1 MIRLPRLYAVAD
13 AAFGNPVELAR
24 ELFDGGARLVQIRH
38 KDAAPAQLIDE
49 VEKILKASPGNGQVV
64 VNDRVDVA
72 LLAGA
77 AGVHLGQEDLEPALA
92 RTMLGNR
99 LIGYSTHNLPQA
111 IDADRSAA
119 DYIAVGPIFRTSTKR
134 NVDPVLGLEQLRAIC
149 SKVRKPV
156 VAIGGITLES
166 AQEVFSC
173 GAASVAI
180 IRDLLNS
187 GNVADRT
194 QEWVRRLEL

>member
-13 AAFGNPVELAR
+13 SAFGDPARLAL
-24 ELFDGGARLVQIRH
+24 ELFEGGASLVQIRH
-38 KDAAPAQLIDE
+38 KDAAARTLLDE
-49 VEKILKASPGNGQVV
+49 VEKVLKAAPENCRVL

-77 AGVHLGQEDLEPALA
+77 TGVHLGQEDLEPSLA
-92 RTMLGNR
+92 RPMLGGR

-111 IDADRSAA
+111 IDADHSPA
-119 DYIAVGPIFRTSTKR
+119 DYIAVGPIFRTSTKESA
-134 NVDPVLGLEQLRAIC
+134 DPVLGLERLREIC

-156 VAIGGITLES
+156 VAIGGITLDS
-166 AQEVFSC
+166 ALEVLNC
-173 GAASVAI
+173 GAASVAV
-180 IRDLLNS
+180 IRDLLDF

-194 QEWVRRLEL
+194 RAWVRRLEF